1 MKGTQLNVSL
11 LKEEETLSFH
21 SIVCTRK
28 EHLLA
33 TLEKKKK
40 NKKKTKT
47 TTLFLF
53 GHKICNFS
61 EFTEFTTCLTLQ
73 MTTTSATYNYSYLV
87 SKYIISFS

>member
-33 TLEKKKK
+33 TLEKQK
-40 NKKKTKT
+40 NKKT

>member
-40 NKKKTKT
+40 KKKNNTI
-47 TTLFLF
+47 FVWAQ
-53 GHKICNFS
+53 N
-61 EFTEFTTCLTLQ
+61 
-73 MTTTSATYNYSYLV
+73 M
-87 SKYIISFS
+87 